1 MKLAKTLNSLND
13 AMAAMRENKVRDAF
27 NELNYARKQL
37 KHPETPYEETVKAEI
52 SAAVEFLR
60 VQRLREGK
68 DQIEH
73 TQRNVLVYVTR
84 QQQNCGVR

>member
-27 NELNYARKQL
+27 NELNYARKML
-37 KHPETPYEETVKAEI
+37 KHPSTVFE
-52 SAAVEFLR
+52 AAVKTEIEKSCELLR

-84 QQQNCGVR
+84 QQQNGGLR

>member
-37 KHPETPYEETVKAEI
+37 KQAETPYEHTVRSEI
-52 SAAVEFLR
+52 SAAVEMLR
-60 VQRLREGK
+60 IQRLREAK
-68 DQIEH
+68 EQIEH
-73 TQRNVLVYVTR
+73 TQRNLIVFVTR
-84 QQQNCGVR
+84 QQQWSMK